1 MGARSRWAFG
11 LFLPV
16 FGIVFLAV
24 RAAWLAYVHTLSE
37 SELHQQVFEHATL
50 VRATLWALIIGVSV
64 GVAWWGAGRL
74 AARSRVGSGDRAV

>member
-16 FGIVFLAV
+16 VGVAFLVV

-37 SELHQQVFEHATL
+37 SELHQQVFEHSTL
-50 VRATLWALIIGVSV
+50 VAATLWSLIIGFSV
-64 GVAWWGAGRL
+64 GVAWWVAGRL
-74 AARSRVGSGDRAV
+74 AARGGADSGDQAV